1 MFPRASALGE
11 RLWSSPSINWK
22 DNFMD
27 VEIRMV
33 THRQLLVDRG
43 IKADA
48 LQPEYCYLS
57 EGSCELHDSEDETT
71 TDTTT
76 TSSLGN
82 NFDIHTS
89 FLGVMTILIS
99 FLNAEILNTM

>member
-1 MFPRASALGE
+1 MFPRVSALGE
-11 RLWSSPSINWK
+11 RLWSGPSANWK

-57 EGSCELHDSEDETT
+57 EGSCELHNSEEETT
-71 TDTTT
+71 TAATT
-76 TSSLGN
+76 TSGIGN
-82 NFDIHTS
+82 NLDIHTS
-89 FLGVMTILIS
+89 FLPIMTILTFS
-99 FLNAEILNTM
+99 AILGY

>member
-1 MFPRASALGE
+1 MFPRVSALGE
-11 RLWSSPSINWK
+11 RLWSGPSANWK

-48 LQPEYCYLS
+48 LQPEYIQNLQTAIRTIPSKCIQKQ
-57 EGSCELHDSEDETT
+57 
-71 TDTTT
+71 
-76 TSSLGN
+76 TSTANCGHA
-82 NFDIHTS
+82 I
-89 FLGVMTILIS
+89 
-99 FLNAEILNTM
+99 